1 MDCPFEFDE
10 CGMEI
15 DDSKNGENSHPNIS
29 NADDTIRKRVQDL
42 RGKAFRFSGTF
53 TGWKFSES
61 SQQDRINEV
70 NRKIAERLIA
80 TKQAHDPLNSITY
93 VVLSYEIG
101 RLSSSA
107 ETCDIPV
114 IGYIQSSK
122 QVRAKTLKAWMRNE
136 LEWQLVP
143 GGLCGSTAFARE
155 IQNSSEK
162 RVKCTVYGQ
171 LGMNN
176 CGSKTVI
183 LNHFLMLTSPI

>member
-53 TGWKFSES
+53 TRWTFSEN
-61 SQQDRINEV
+61 SQQARINEV

-80 TKQAHDPLNSITY
+80 TKQAHDSLNSITY
-93 VVLSYEIG
+93 VVLSYEIST
-101 RLSSSA
+101 LSSSA

-114 IGYIQSSK
+114 IGYISK
-122 QVRAKTLKAWMRNE
+122 SGDFSFRPRGGPAGAVWGVPPIRATYQCAHLLFPKPFRAVTAWRE
-136 LEWQLVP
+136 RWL
-143 GGLCGSTAFARE
+143 AR
-155 IQNSSEK
+155 SESG
-162 RVKCTVYGQ
+162 R
-171 LGMNN
+171 
-176 CGSKTVI
+176 
-183 LNHFLMLTSPI
+183 

>member
-29 NADDTIRKRVQDL
+29 NADDTIRKRDQDL
-42 RGKAFRFSGTF
+42 RGMAFWFIGKC
-53 TGWKFSES
+53 TGWSVSES
-61 SQQDRINEV
+61 SQHNLINEFIM
-70 NRKIAERLIA
+70 KIGDSLLA
-80 TKQAHDPLNSITY
+80 TKQAQDHLNSITY
-93 VVLSYEIG
+93 VVLSCKIG
-101 RLSSSA
+101 GLSSSA

-162 RVKCTVYGQ
+162 KVKCTVYGQ